1 MRIADRSA
9 TVVGLALLSA
19 AGFVVA
25 SLVAGAADVQRAP
38 EPLAA
43 AMVVVGLGLIALA
56 ARIDPAWTF
65 SAAVVCSVFSARW
78 DELGFPIPVDRFFLG
93 LVLFALTLRIPLR
106 PPLRIRIGAVHV
118 LIALAAAFATGSAL
132 LHGSLLESK
141 GGFALLDRFGLVPFL
156 CFLIAPAVFKTAEQ
170 RNILLAALVLCGAYL
185 GFTALMEALK
195 ADALIWPRYIL
206 DAQLG
211 LHSGRARG
219 PFLEAGAMGVG
230 LADAGIAALI
240 AAHEARSRALRV
252 TCFLIAGLC
261 ALGMLLTL
269 TRAIWVAGVL
279 AAGVTLVVVPYLRR
293 YLVPTAAAGVALVVG
308 ALLVIPGL
316 SAEITQRQ
324 SEQSPVYGRLTSGAA
339 AVRMVEAR
347 PLTGF
352 GWDQFQYESLPF
364 LRYSDNHPVYISGDL
379 HNVFLANAAELG
391 LVGMSLWLGALLLAV
406 GGAIVRPGPP
416 ELRHWRAGLLAV
428 AVVWAVDA
436 NFSPLSYPFPNVL
449 LWTWAG
455 VVWAG
460 SAPLRLPTRAAVEA
474 RATPRPRRR

>member
-9 TVVGLALLSA
+9 TVVGLGLLLA

-25 SLVAGAADVQRAP
+25 SLAAGAADVQRAP

-78 DELGFPIPVDRFFLG
+78 DELGFPIPVDRFFFA
-93 LVLFALTLRIPLR
+93 LVLFALALRIPLGR
-106 PPLRIRIGAVHV
+106 PQQIRIEAVHI
-118 LIALAAAFATGSAL
+118 LIALAAAFAIGSAF

-141 GGFALLDRFGLVPFL
+141 GGFALLDRFGLIPFL
-156 CFLIAPAVFKTAEQ
+156 CFLIAPAVFKTA
-170 RNILLAALVLCGAYL
+170 RHRDVLLVALVLCGAYL
-185 GFTALMEALK
+185 GVTALMEALK
-195 ADALIWPRYIL
+195 ANALIWPRYIL

-230 LADAGIAALI
+230 LADGGIAALI
-240 AAHEARSRALRV
+240 ATREARSRALRV
-252 TCFLIAGLC
+252 ACFLIAGLC

-269 TRAIWVAGVL
+269 TRAIWVAAVL
-279 AAGVTLVVVPYLRR
+279 AAGVTLVVVPHLRR
-293 YLVPTAAAGVALVVG
+293 YLIPAAAAGVALVVG
-308 ALLVIPGL
+308 ALIVIPGL

-324 SEQSPVYGRLTSGAA
+324 SEQTPVYGRLSSGAA
-339 AVRMVEAR
+339 AVRMVQAR

-352 GWDQFQYESLPF
+352 GWDQFQYESPPF
-364 LRYSDNHPVYISGDL
+364 LRYAEDYPVYTSGDL
-379 HNVFLANAAELG
+379 HNVFLANATELG
-391 LVGMSLWLGALLLAV
+391 LIGASLWLGALLLAV

-436 NFSPLSYPFPNVL
+436 NFSPLSYPFPNLL

-455 VVWAG
+455 VVWAA
-460 SAPLRLPTRAAVEA
+460 SSPLRLPTRAVAEA
-474 RATPRPRRR
+474 RTAPRH